1 MRDFSGNSGSGTA
14 SPPRKTTPSEQV
26 DEAQGLIESERVE
39 VEREVP
45 LDDNQSVERVEP
57 HERPD
62 PPVFED

>member
-1 MRDFSGNSGSGTA
+1 MRDLNGNGGWRAA

-26 DEAQGLIESERVE
+26 DEPQGLIEKERVE
-39 VEREVP
+39 VEREIP

>member
-1 MRDFSGNSGSGTA
+1 MRNLSGNRGSIAA
-14 SPPRKTTPSEQV
+14 SPPRKSKPSEQV

-39 VEREVP
+39 VEREIP